1 LTSPYHAIE
10 EMNVKRTNVLLA
22 SGLAA
27 MAIGLASTQ
36 SFAATS
42 ADGVRSIEV
51 SYAEL
56 DLTKPA
62 GAQTLYERIKK
73 AAYTVCGAYDSPMA
87 WNYPAKTQ
95 CLKTAIDDAVAK
107 VNSPLL
113 TSLHRNENTRV
124 ASK

>member
-1 LTSPYHAIE
+1 MT
-10 EMNVKRTNVLLA
+10 VKRTNVLLA

-27 MAIGLASTQ
+27 MALGLASAQ
-36 SFAATS
+36 SYATTS

-56 DLTKPA
+56 DLTKAA
-62 GAQTLYERIKK
+62 GAQILYARIKK

-87 WNYPAKTQ
+87 WNYAAKTQ
-95 CLKTAIDDAVAK
+95 CFKSAIEAAVVK
-107 VNSPLL
+107 INSPLL
-113 TSLHRNENTRV
+113 TSLHRNENTRL